1 MSPQQAEAFCLPLE
15 LAGSTGTLPIP
26 GGSHAASCMGQK
38 KVGEIPRREEDG
50 HRGERWGEVSCPRSL
65 WQVSH
70 VYRMVS
76 RAPYS
81 GWDQRPVQKS
91 PREYGQER
99 PVYPYCRGTADLHN
113 VLHSM
118 RILQRNQRKSGWDC
132 CAEVRADRQRA
143 LVEARSKQQ
152 ELRGSVGYGASSFGL
167 RLQLWAPGTNRR
179 STLPSSTGG
188 KLETAAEVL
197 GFRPAS
203 PWPLARPTRAVPL
216 NPALSGSCAV
226 EIHTVSEVS
235 PKLVTEAPRARTHS
249 LGQHPAT
256 SLLHVTHS
264 SEVLPRAYPSRCSP
278 KLAGCVLPGS
288 KVLEG
293 TLTTGGVPPFPL
305 SRCEVDLKLI
315 HPFPLRGQSVCS
327 KSQRV

>member
-1 MSPQQAEAFCLPLE
+1 MGIEE
-15 LAGSTGTLPIP
+15 I
-26 GGSHAASCMGQK
+26 GG
-38 KVGEIPRREEDG
+38 
-50 HRGERWGEVSCPRSL
+50 GEVSCPRSL

-76 RAPYS
+76 RTPCS

-99 PVYPYCRGTADLHN
+99 PVYPYCRGTAALHN
-113 VLHSM
+113 ILHSM

-132 CAEVRADRQRA
+132 CAEVRVDRQRA

-152 ELRGSVGYGASSFGL
+152 ELRGSVGYGALGFGLRASGFGL
-167 RLQLWAPGTNRR
+167 RLQLWALGTNRR
-179 STLPSSTGG
+179 STTGG

-203 PWPLARPTRAVPL
+203 PWPLTRPTRAVPL
-216 NPALSGSCAV
+216 NPALSGSCTV
-226 EIHTVSEVS
+226 EIHPVSEVS
-235 PKLVTEAPRARTHS
+235 PRLVTEAPPARTHS

-256 SLLHVTHS
+256 SLLHVMHS

-293 TLTTGGVPPFPL
+293 TLRTGGVPPFPL

-315 HPFPLRGQSVCS
+315 HPFPPPPPRGQSVCS